1 MRLRRVISLANQ
13 ELRAIRHGSRTE
25 GGRRALVTRVRHDLE
40 LDDIDSNRIGTLESR
55 LSGLETAHS
64 QLVGQFAA
72 TQTAL
77 GAAHGQLTATQEQ
90 LAATEARL
98 DATEG
103 RLAASIDA
111 RGNVEASMHL
121 KLGEI
126 DRRSELAELAAQIG
140 PVTTWVGAAR
150 LANTTRISVLLAT
163 YNRHELLR
171 RAVDSVRAQEYPHWE
186 LVIVDDGST
195 DGTPELLARLSSED
209 ERIVVVTQP
218 HRGVGAARN
227 AGLAVST
234 GEITCYLD
242 DDNVMQPLWLKAV
255 AWAYE
260 RHPEVEL
267 LYGARVRDVDR
278 ESNQEALPYLHF
290 ESFERSR
297 LEQGNFID
305 LGVIAHRRSLPEA
318 HFDESL
324 EALGDWDLIL
334 RLTEDRSPL
343 PLPVVASIYTTSAP
357 NRITR
362 SRRRIEADAE
372 VRTRV
377 LQRRPLRVLAY
388 NALFPLVPETYIG
401 EEMKA
406 LTDNGAVLAWCTD
419 RWSPSPVKVT
429 EPVYTDVSTAVREF
443 EPDVLFLYWSSFAIE
458 RLEELSAIGLPFAF
472 RVHSFDFDPEV
483 IKRVRTHPLC
493 VGTWAYPHH
502 ARRIAGAHSLVALLT
517 TAENFPEAS
526 PERTIVL
533 SASAGLPKKD
543 WPTLVGAFAQLAKKG
558 VDCRIVV
565 GITDQFEEEPALIRE
580 LIRETGASIMLSV
593 DVPHDQVIDLLAHTA
608 AVVYTKH
615 PGGPFGMPRS
625 IIEGMYAGT
634 SVVMPDQPEAALVAG
649 PNRRTYAQQDDIVRH
664 VIEILAGG
672 PEVEAERQFNQR
684 FAADH
689 FADPALAT
697 SFATQLTRAVAQWR
711 SG

>member
-1 MRLRRVISLANQ
+1 MRLRRAISLANQ
-13 ELRAIRHGSRTE
+13 EFRAIRHGSKRD
-25 GGRRALVTRVRHDLE
+25 GGRRALITRVRHDLE
-40 LDDIDSNRIGTLESR
+40 LDEIDSNRVLALESR
-55 LSGLETAHS
+55 VSALQSAVSHLEALRAGFEATR
-64 QLVGQFAA
+64 AA
-72 TQTAL
+72 
-77 GAAHGQLTATQEQ
+77 LTGTQEQ
-90 LAATEARL
+90 LTADEARL
-98 DATEG
+98 NATEQQ
-103 RLAASIDA
+103 LAASIEA
-111 RGNVEASMHL
+111 RRDVEESMHL
-121 KLGEI
+121 KLTEI
-126 DRRSELAELAAQIG
+126 DRRGDLVNLAAQIG
-140 PVTTWVGAAR
+140 PVTTWVRAAP
-150 LANTTRISVLLAT
+150 LTNTSRISVLLAT
-163 YNRHELLR
+163 HNRYELLR
-171 RAVDSVRAQEYPHWE
+171 HAVDSVRAQEYPHWE

-195 DGTPELLARLSSED
+195 DSTPELLARLSSED
-209 ERIVVVTQP
+209 QRIVVLTQP
-218 HRGVGAARN
+218 HRGVSAARN

-234 GEITCYLD
+234 GEIICYLD
-242 DDNVMQPLWLKAV
+242 DDNIMQPLWLKAV

-260 RHPEVEL
+260 RRPELEL
-267 LYGARVRDVDR
+267 LYGARVRDVDDQ
-278 ESNQEALPYLHF
+278 SDQDALPFLHF
-290 ESFERSR
+290 EPFERSR

-324 EALGDWDLIL
+324 RALGDWDLIL
-334 RLTEDRSPL
+334 RLTLDRSPL

-362 SRRRIEADAE
+362 SRLRIEADTE

-377 LQRRPLRVLAY
+377 LRERPLRVLSY

-429 EPVYTDVSTAVREF
+429 EPVYTDVRTAVREF

-458 RLEELSAIGLPFAF
+458 RLDELSALGLPFAF

-483 IKRVRTHPLC
+483 IERVRAHPLC

-502 ARRIAGAHSLVALLT
+502 ARRITGAHALVALLT
-517 TAENFPEAS
+517 TGEDFPEAN
-526 PERTIVL
+526 PERSIVL

-543 WPTLVGAFAQLAKKG
+543 WPTLVGAFAELAKKG

-565 GITDQFEEEPALIRE
+565 GITDQFEEEPARIRE
-580 LIRETGASIMLSV
+580 LIQETGASIMLSV
-593 DVPHDQVIDLLAHTA
+593 DVPHDQVIALLARTA
-608 AVVYTKH
+608 AVVYTKR

-634 SVVMPDQPEAALVAG
+634 SVIVPDEPESALVAG
-649 PNRRTYAQQDDIVRH
+649 PNRRTYAQGEDIVGH

-672 PEVEAERQFNQR
+672 PEVEAERQFNHR
-684 FAADH
+684 FTTDH

-697 SFATQLTRAVAQWR
+697 SFAAQLTRAVAQWR